1 MPTVSLKSIAT
12 VRMGATLRGRDATR
26 PDPAGSSRLVQISD
40 LNNDGTFRNED
51 FTRIE
56 PNETVNPSLYLRPGD
71 ILFPNRGTRTTA
83 AVLTH
88 TAENILAGAQ
98 FFVLTRKSTEVIPE
112 FLAWTL
118 RTTEAARYFASRRK
132 GTLVQTLQRFH
143 LEEFPVPLPSLA
155 VQKKILE
162 LADLEREA
170 RLLEI
175 RLATLRATLLEES
188 LLNAARQA

>member
-1 MPTVSLKSIAT
+1 MPTVPLSSIAT

-26 PDPAGSSRLVQISD
+26 PDPNGSCRLIQISD
-40 LNNDGTFRNED
+40 LGNDGTFRNED

-56 PNETVNPSLYLRPGD
+56 PNDAVKHSLYLRQGD

-88 TAENILAGAQ
+88 TADNILAGAQ
-98 FFVLTRKSTEVIPE
+98 FFVISRKSTEVIPAY
-112 FLAWTL
+112 LAWTL
-118 RTTEAARYFASRRK
+118 RTAEAARYFASRRK

-143 LEEFPVPLPSLA
+143 LEEFPVPLPPPA

-162 LADLEREA
+162 LDELA
-170 RLLEI
+170 RDARVMED
-175 RLATLRATLLEES
+175 RLANLRATHLEES
-188 LLNAARQA
+188 LLKAARQD

>member
-1 MPTVSLKSIAT
+1 MPIVPLSSIAT

-26 PDPAGSSRLVQISD
+26 PDPAGSCRLIQISD

-56 PNETVNPSLYLRPGD
+56 PNETINPSLYLRSGD

-98 FFVLTRKSTEVIPE
+98 FFVLRPNSAKILPDY
-112 FLAWTL
+112 LAWTL
-118 RTTEAARYFASRRK
+118 RTNEAARYFAIRRK

-143 LEEFPVPLPSLA
+143 LEDFPVPLPSLA

-170 RLLEI
+170 RLLET
-175 RLATLRATLLEES
+175 RLATLRTTHLEES

>member
-1 MPTVSLKSIAT
+1 MPTVPLSLTAT

-26 PDPAGSSRLVQISD
+26 PDPNGSCRLIQISD
-40 LNNDGTFRNED
+40 LDNDGTFRNED

-83 AVLTH
+83 AALTH

-112 FLAWTL
+112 YLAWTL

-143 LEEFPVPLPSLA
+143 LEDFPVPLPPHP
-155 VQKKILE
+155 VQQKILE
-162 LADLEREA
+162 LDALARQARQMEADLA
-170 RLLEI
+170 
-175 RLATLRATLLEES
+175 ALRATQLEES

>member
-1 MPTVSLKSIAT
+1 
-12 VRMGATLRGRDATR
+12 MGATLRGRDATR
-26 PDPAGSSRLVQISD
+26 PDPAGSCRLIQIGD
-40 LNNDGTFRNED
+40 LNNAGTFSNED

-71 ILFPNRGTRTTA
+71 LLFPNRGTRTTA

-98 FFVLTRKSTEVIPE
+98 FFVVTRKSTDVLPE
-112 FLAWTL
+112 YLAWTL

-155 VQKKILE
+155 VQGKILE
-162 LADLEREA
+162 LADLERET
-170 RLLEI
+170 RLLET
-175 RLATLRATLLEES
+175 RLAALRATHLEQS
-188 LLNAARQA
+188 LLSAARQA

>member
-1 MPTVSLKSIAT
+1 MPTVTLSSIAT

-26 PDPAGSSRLVQISD
+26 PDPNGSFRLIQISD
-40 LNNDGTFRNED
+40 LGNDGMFRNED
-51 FTRIE
+51 FIRIE
-56 PNETVNPSLYLRPGD
+56 PNEAVNPSLYLRTGD

-88 TAENILAGAQ
+88 TDENILAGAQ
-98 FFVLTRKSTEVIPE
+98 FFVLTRNSPEVLPE
-112 FLAWTL
+112 YLAWTL
-118 RTTEAARYFASRRK
+118 RTTEAARYFSSRRK

-143 LEEFPVPLPSLA
+143 LEEFPVPLPPLA

-170 RLLEI
+170 RLLES
-175 RLATLRATLLEES
+175 RLAALRATHLEQS
-188 LLNAARQA
+188 LLMAARQA

>member
-1 MPTVSLKSIAT
+1 
-12 VRMGATLRGRDATR
+12 MGATLRGRDATR
-26 PDPAGSSRLVQISD
+26 PDPAGSCHLVQISD

-51 FTRIE
+51 FTRIQ

-83 AVLTH
+83 AVLTY

-98 FFVLTRKSTEVIPE
+98 FFVLTRKSTEVLPE
-112 FLAWTL
+112 YLAWTL
-118 RTTEAARYFASRRK
+118 RTTEAARYFSSRRK

-155 VQKKILE
+155 VQRKILE

-170 RLLEI
+170 RLLET
-175 RLATLRATLLEES
+175 RLATLRSSHLEES
-188 LLNAARQA
+188 LLNAAHQA

>member
-1 MPTVSLKSIAT
+1 MPNVLLSSIAT

-26 PDPAGSSRLVQISD
+26 PDPAGSCRLIQIGD
-40 LNNDGTFRNED
+40 LNNDGTFSNED

-71 ILFPNRGTRTTA
+71 LLFPNRGTRTTA

-98 FFVLTRKSTEVIPE
+98 FFVVTRKSTDVLPE
-112 FLAWTL
+112 YLAWTL

>member
-1 MPTVSLKSIAT
+1 
-12 VRMGATLRGRDATR
+12 MGATLRGRDATR
-26 PDPAGSSRLVQISD
+26 PDPAGSCRLIQISD

-56 PNETVNPSLYLRPGD
+56 PNESINPSLYLRQGE

-98 FFVLTRKSTEVIPE
+98 FFVVTRKSTEVIPE
-112 FLAWTL
+112 YLAWTL
-118 RTTEAARYFASRRK
+118 RTTEAARHFASRRK

-143 LEEFPVPLPSLA
+143 LEEFPVPLPPLA

-170 RLLEI
+170 RLLET
-175 RLATLRATLLEES
+175 RLANLRATHLEES

>member
-1 MPTVSLKSIAT
+1 MSTVPQSSLAT

-26 PDPAGSSRLVQISD
+26 PDSCRLIQISD
-40 LNNDGTFRNED
+40 LGNDGTFRNED

-56 PNETVNPSLYLRPGD
+56 PNEPINPSLYLRQGD

-83 AVLTH
+83 AILTH
-88 TAENILAGAQ
+88 TADNILAGAQ
-98 FFVLTRKSTEVIPE
+98 FFVLTRKSTKVIPE
-112 FLAWTL
+112 YLAWTL
-118 RTTEAARYFASRRK
+118 RTTEASRFFASRRK

-155 VQKKILE
+155 VQRKILE

-175 RLATLRATLLEES
+175 RLAALRATHLEES